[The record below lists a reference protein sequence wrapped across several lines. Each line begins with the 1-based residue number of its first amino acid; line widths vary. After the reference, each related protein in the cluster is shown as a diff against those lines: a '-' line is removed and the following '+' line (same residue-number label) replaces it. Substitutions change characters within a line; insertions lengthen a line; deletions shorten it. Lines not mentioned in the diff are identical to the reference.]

1 MQQPEIQ
8 QLLDKSF
15 NDFSEFIGGLSD
27 HRFIVSPEGK
37 WSAGQQLDHLIRS
50 AKPVNKALGMPR
62 FFLRWFGKPAAKS
75 RSFEEIRDSY
85 RHLLKNGAV
94 STRPYVPPVTEA
106 EQRQSLLR
114 QFDQQKTKMIG
125 LVGQWSEPELDSYQL
140 PHPLLG
146 KLTTREVLYFT
157 IYHNYH
163 HLHTLQLRE
172 KPEQP
177 WPSQLERVIF

>member
-15 NDFSEFIGGLSD
+15 TDFSEFIGGLSE

-50 AKPVNKALGMPR
+50 AKPVNKAMSMPR
-62 FFLRWFGKPAAKS
+62 FFLRWFGKPSKPS
-75 RSFEEIRDSY
+75 RSFDEIRDAY
-85 RHLLKNGAV
+85 RQLLKHGAT

-106 EQRQSLLR
+106 EQRHTLLK
-114 QFDQQKTKMIG
+114 QFDQQKTKMIS
-125 LVGQWSEPELDSYQL
+125 LTGQWTEEELDRYQL

-177 WPSQLERVIF
+177 WPSQLERVLF

>member
-1 MQQPEIQ
+1 MQKPEIQ

-15 NDFSEFIGGLSD
+15 SDFTTFIGSLSD

-50 AKPVNKALGMPR
+50 AKPVNKALSMPR
-62 FFLRWFGKPAAKS
+62 FFLRWFGKPAKAS
-75 RSFEEIRDSY
+75 RSFEEIRDVY
-85 RHLLKNGAV
+85 RDRLQHGAV
-94 STRPYVPPVTEA
+94 STRPYIPPVTEIG
-106 EQRQSLLR
+106 QRETLLK
-114 QFDQQKTKMIG
+114 QFDQQKSKMIG
-125 LVGQWSEPELDSYQL
+125 LVGNWDEPELDRYQL

-177 WPSQLERVIF
+177 WPTQLERVIF

>member
-1 MQQPEIQ
+1 MQQSEIQ

-15 NDFSEFIGGLSD
+15 TDFSTFVGDLSD

-50 AKPVNKALGMPR
+50 AKPVNKALNMPR
-62 FFLRWFGKPAAKS
+62 FVLRWFGKPARAS
-75 RSFEEIRDSY
+75 RSFEEIREAY
-85 RHLLKNGAV
+85 RHVLKNGAV
-94 STRPYVPPVTEA
+94 SSRPYVPPVTEI
-106 EQRQSLLR
+106 EQRETLLK
-114 QFDQQKTKMIG
+114 QFAQQKNRMIG
-125 LVGQWSEPELDSYQL
+125 LVGNWPEAELDRYQL

-177 WPSQLERVIF
+177 WPTQLERVIF

>member
-1 MQQPEIQ
+1 MQLPEIQ

-15 NDFSEFIGGLSD
+15 TDFSTFVSSLSD

-62 FFLRWFGKPAAKS
+62 FFLRWFGKPASAS
-75 RSFEEIRDSY
+75 RSFEEIRDAY
-85 RHLLKNGAV
+85 RLQLRNGAV
-94 STRPYVPPVTEA
+94 STRPYVPPVTEI
-106 EQRQSLLR
+106 EQRDTLLR
-114 QFDQQKTKMIG
+114 QFDQQKKKMIG
-125 LVGQWSEPELDSYQL
+125 LVGRWPEQDLDRYQL

-146 KLTTREVLYFT
+146 KLTAREVLYFT